1 MEDMRMKGRAKRDTK
16 DSAPRSQRA
25 PRRVLVIDG
34 HPDADRHRLV
44 HALADAYA
52 EGAATAG
59 HEVRRIDIATLELAS
74 LRGNDDFLHGTPSP
88 VIERCQQDLA
98 WCSHVALLFPLW
110 LGDMPGLLKILL
122 EQVARPGFAFATG
135 SGKGLPR
142 KLLRGRSARIVVTMG
157 MPAFFYRWYYR
168 GHSVKSLE
176 RNILAFVGIAPV
188 RRTLLGMVE
197 GGGDAKRVAWLAKL
211 RELGTKAG

>member
-1 MEDMRMKGRAKRDTK
+1 MTGKTQ
-16 DSAPRSQRA
+16 SQPGDEKKAARRA
-25 PRRVLVIDG
+25 PKRVLIIDG
-34 HPDADRHRLV
+34 HPDADRGRLV

-52 EGAATAG
+52 AGAASAG
-59 HEVRRIDIATLELAS
+59 HEVRRIDIASLEFGS

-98 WCSHVALLFPLW
+98 WCNHVVILFPLW